1 MRGSAS
7 IATGSAVVAVAL
19 LLGSGTAVAA
29 PSGSADRVPVSSPD
43 GGTGDSA
50 CAQFPSSLQALLC
63 PSAGG
68 EDEATSSSTS
78 SDATSGTGSS
88 ATSSGGTGGTTGSTG
103 TTTPTTGTPG
113 AAAPGGSA
121 SGGVVSAFLA
131 WLAGVFQSLGL

>member
-7 IATGSAVVAVAL
+7 IAAGSAVVAVAL

-29 PSGSADRVPVSSPD
+29 PSGSADRVPAASSD
-43 GGTGDSA
+43 GGTGGSA
-50 CAQFPSSLQALLC
+50 CAQLPASLQDLLC

-88 ATSSGGTGGTTGSTG
+88 GTSGATTGGTTGTG
-103 TTTPTTGTPG
+103 ATTPTTGTSG
-113 AAAPGGSA
+113 AAAPSGSA
-121 SGGVVSAFLA
+121 PGGVVSAFLA